1 MMMMLTSMV
10 AAMMTLAIILATV
23 LVLALVLMLVMTWAT
38 TLVPMMTRV
47 AMILN
52 MKDMARKL
60 TLMDMKTTACLY
72 VKTTTCLWNRTGPS
86 PPLPAVVT
94 NDLDRLQMRISRVA
108 YANLSRF
115 VSTPA

>member
-1 MMMMLTSMV
+1 MSMMMLTSMAV
-10 AAMMTLAIILATV
+10 AMTTLAIILATV
-23 LVLALVLMLVMTWAT
+23 LILALILMLLMTWAT
-38 TLVPMMTRV
+38 TLVPMMTRM

-60 TLMDMKTTACLY
+60 TLMD
-72 VKTTTCLWNRTGPS
+72 VKTTTCLWNRTGPP
-86 PPLPAVVT
+86 PPLLAVVT
-94 NDLDRLQMRISRVA
+94 NDLDRLQMRISP